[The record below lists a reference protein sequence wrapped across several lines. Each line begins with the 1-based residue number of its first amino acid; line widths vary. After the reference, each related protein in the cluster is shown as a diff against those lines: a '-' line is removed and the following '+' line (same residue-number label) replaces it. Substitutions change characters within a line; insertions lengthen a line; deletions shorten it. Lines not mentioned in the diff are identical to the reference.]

1 MQVNSDSREDQGVV
15 RYGSV
20 VSIKAPA
27 AKDRFLSV
35 RDGRIG
41 FWRSLIGKA
50 EKWVI
55 LKAFSAK
62 GIENAAFDGAPI
74 CIGDTTFLLSQ
85 STDMRLS
92 MVSKC
97 IAWLYKFKINE
108 NMLLSVSSIVRRHHG
123 TRGTTRG
130 SGA

>member
-1 MQVNSDSREDQGVV
+1 MYIYNISQVNSDSREDQGVV

-50 EKWVI
+50 EKWVV
-55 LKAFSAK
+55 LKALSTK
-62 GIENAAFDGAPI
+62 GKENTAFDGSPI
-74 CIGDTTFLLSQ
+74 CIGDTTLLLSQ
-85 STDMRLS
+85 STDMLLS
-92 MVSKC
+92 MVSKHF
-97 IAWLYKFKINE
+97 A
-108 NMLLSVSSIVRRHHG
+108 
-123 TRGTTRG
+123 
-130 SGA
+130 